1 MKQWDEIF
9 KTSGK
14 FFTNPQKDI
23 PAVVK
28 LFRKRDVKNIL
39 DLGCGS
45 GRHLVYLAKHGFNV
59 YGFDISEHGIR
70 IAKDW
75 LKEEKLNANL
85 KIGSI
90 YKKFP
95 YRDNSFDAVICI
107 QTIHHSRL
115 KNIQKA
121 IKEIERV
128 LKPNGLLFV
137 TVPKSKGKTY
147 SKKNKLIEPRT
158 YLPLEG
164 REAGILHYIYTKDLL
179 KKDFKNFKISKIWV
193 DKGGHYCFIGE
204 LTKF

>member
-95 YRDNSFDAVICI
+95 YRDSFFDAVICV

-164 REAGILHYIYTKDLL
+164 REAGLLHYIYTKDLL